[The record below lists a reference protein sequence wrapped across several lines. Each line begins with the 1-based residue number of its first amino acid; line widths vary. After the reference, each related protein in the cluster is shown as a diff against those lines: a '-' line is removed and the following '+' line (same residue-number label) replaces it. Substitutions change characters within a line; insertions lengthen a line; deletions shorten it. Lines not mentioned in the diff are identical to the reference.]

1 MQNCC
6 VVGLGYIGLP
16 TAALIAKSNNY
27 VLGVDTNKNV
37 VDTINKGKVHFFEPG
52 LKKLVKETIK
62 AKKFKA
68 SLTPSFSDVFVIAV
82 PTPFKKRKNSST
94 RYSIRFICCE
104 INLSI
109 LKRW

>member
-1 MQNCC
+1 MVNCC

-16 TAALIAKSNNY
+16 TAALIAKSNNF

-37 VDTINKGKVHFFEPG
+37 VDTINKGEVHFFEPG
-52 LKKLVKETIK
+52 LKKLVKETVR

-82 PTPFKKRKNSST
+82 PTPFKKKKEKFLNL
-94 RYSIRFICCE
+94 IF
-104 INLSI
+104 NLSCLLLDQFVRI
-109 LKRW
+109 